1 MPRSRYRSRL
11 QRGDWDFRLKAVY
24 KIGILDFVFDEDKTD
39 DKYLY
44 DVKLT
49 EQETGNV
56 FSDKLNFIYIEMPK
70 FNKTE
75 SELET
80 HFDKWL
86 FAIKNLYRLDAIP
99 GSLREQIF
107 ERFFEIAEIAR
118 MDPEERTRYESSLKY
133 YRDMKNVI
141 DTAKGEGW
149 ETGHAQGEAKGIVK
163 GRQEELR
170 EDILEALEIRFHA
183 VSCSI
188 KKQIEGISDAA
199 ELRRLFRLAIQS
211 PTIEDFTTQMPNTEK
226 S

>member
-1 MPRSRYRSRL
+1 
-11 QRGDWDFRLKAVY
+11 
-24 KIGILDFVFDEDKTD
+24 
-39 DKYLY
+39 
-44 DVKLT
+44 VKLT